1 MGQGRLVFAQVT
13 WPGLR
18 LRLARRQGWAELR
31 KLWARPS
38 QAHVRS
44 SPSLSPSRESEGPR
58 AVSVLPVDGAG
69 DSSSFHSLQSA
80 VVPGPPP
87 HSPWGQTGQREVQT
101 RLPVRCALLEL

>member
-58 AVSVLPVDGAG
+58 ALSPSCGRGRGLLQLSLP
-69 DSSSFHSLQSA
+69 A
-80 VVPGPPP
+80 VCRC
-87 HSPWGQTGQREVQT
+87 PWGQTGQHEVQT